1 MQIFW
6 ASQDNALIGGR
17 GKWWKEIIFEEA
29 GARVGCRSCGVGQ
42 AAGDGIYVSSC
53 LSIKDRMNKADYFR
67 SILVIM
73 IKKNEIRVFSIYPLK
88 SGQMALKLRVMK
100 KPHILAISC
109 LTFFG
114 SWSLQGSPD
123 FKIRYNQKFPCLEIM
138 DSTAVKITDVTE
150 GAKGE
155 TVTSGKASLNI
166 SFIKNADG
174 LPEVTLRDAKSPL
187 SEMEIEAFGLSVGLK
202 PEGTVLVRFGA
213 DNKPKFEM
221 DRTGGSRFLMAD
233 LGNLDT
239 AAGKEVADNTLP
251 SKNLIRCRE
260 RLAEWISG
268 KGGWSNKS
276 GKILA
281 TQGGDRVEV
290 GELPER
296 EIKVSEAFQAGAKIT
311 VGSKSGMMF
320 QSGAGVFHF
329 ALPGTVFSL
338 GKLEAGSPDLK
349 VELSEGTMQT
359 FVAQAL
365 VAPRASLI
373 ALGNGEVVRTLD
385 GVYQVSKTS
394 GSESTTSITT
404 VSGKVILAQEAG
416 GKELA
421 TLSGEKTWSGSKGGE
436 AKDLSA
442 NSPEKASLLA
452 FEGRVSDT
460 ALIDIARD
468 GVKACP
474 EAVEEIVSSAVKAKP
489 KLAKEIAEQCLA
501 ANPKFLKVISQAS
514 GVKGLALSKEEL
526 AKVEALDS
534 LDQRLGRLAIDGID
548 LEMRLG
554 QVLLVE
560 GDCRLDG
567 KKEKI
572 SVGQVIALNDKI
584 VTGKSGRILVGMA
597 PGVVLSVEAE
607 SVASLEKMSAEIKN
621 GELQSREA
629 VVNSENG
636 LVVMNIAPW
645 NKEKTDVRVKT
656 ADGESV
662 AQGTVFAVTC
672 AGGKMMTTVTRG
684 SVESRDTSGKTVSI
698 AAGQQAA
705 PGATPVATPAN
716 SAATMAAGKAV
727 ESTVSAMV
735 ANVAASVAAAI
746 PTAAAEVA
754 AIAAKAVPAAA
765 EQIAAA
771 VAAKAPEAAIAI
783 AQSVS
788 KAVPEA
794 AAKVAAA
801 VIAATPG
808 LDAKSVSAITAASSQ
823 GAADA
828 PSVDTASGTASGS
841 AGAVGAGSGGIAA
854 AAAIQVQQATQD
866 KANAELKAALE
877 REAKAKADLAAANQ
891 RDYERLLKIYEAAV
905 KDREA
910 KQAAAASAEAARVA
924 AIAEAA
930 SKAAADAAAA
940 QAALAAKTA
949 SDAAVA
955 VKAAADADASTKAGL
970 DATAAAAAA
979 TAKSQ
984 SEAAELAARNADLA
998 ARAAA
1003 EAAAQADALAK
1014 GLADAQAAAAAF
1026 NTQIANAVD
1035 KAGAETVAN
1044 SAAAAANI
1052 AAANAKADQEAAAA
1066 TSAALLKTEAEAN
1079 GRAQAAVDVAQAT
1092 AEFKAALDA
1101 ATTKAQQDAAAE
1113 AARVAADAARVAA
1126 VNAATAAK
1134 TAEDAAKSASNS
1146 AYDGLGAGT
1155 SNQTLANDYKLSN
1168 PLATESSTKSV
1179 RAMFTAAELST
1190 NSDLKAFVDAWD
1202 AYIDKQRDKF
1212 AAVAEQAAKEAALV
1226 VAQQTETAIKT
1237 AADLAAAKA
1246 AAQAALNAA
1255 NQKSAQEELARL
1267 AAENSAKTQALEDA
1281 RLQGERAAAE
1291 VAKAAAAK
1299 LAADITA
1306 LEATNLAAA
1315 QAAAAAAATALETQR
1330 AAEAAKVAAAQNAA
1344 DLAEVAANTAA
1355 GAAATRAAIEL
1366 EAAQAAATAKALA
1379 DAAAAVKAVADADAL
1394 AKAAAN
1400 AAADLAAAAAKAIAD
1415 AALAAK
1421 AAAEAAAEAAKN
1433 AVPPVVTPP
1442 APPLATPV

>member
-1 MQIFW
+1 
-6 ASQDNALIGGR
+6 
-17 GKWWKEIIFEEA
+17 
-29 GARVGCRSCGVGQ
+29 
-42 AAGDGIYVSSC
+42 
-53 LSIKDRMNKADYFR
+53 MNKCGYLR
-67 SILVIM
+67 SKLVTM
-73 IKKNEIRVFSIYPLK
+73 IKKSEIRIFSIYPLK
-88 SGQMALKLRVMK
+88 SGQLVLNLRVMK
-100 KPHILAISC
+100 RSYLLAISC
-109 LTFFG
+109 LTFLG
-114 SWSLQGSPD
+114 SWALQATPD

-138 DSTAVKITDVTE
+138 DSKAVKITDVTE

-174 LPEVTLRDAKSPL
+174 LPEVTLREAKSPL

-239 AAGKEVADNTLP
+239 AAGKEVAESTLP

-281 TQGGDRVEV
+281 TQGGDRVQS

-296 EIKVSEAFQAGAKIT
+296 EIKVSEAFQSGAKIT

-338 GKLEAGSPDLK
+338 GKLESGSPDLK
-349 VELSEGTMQT
+349 VELSEGTIQT

-385 GVYQVSKTS
+385 GAYQISKTS
-394 GSESTTSITT
+394 GSESITT
-404 VSGKVILAQEAG
+404 IAGKVILAQEAG

-489 KLAKEIAEQCLA
+489 KLAKDIAEQCLA
-501 ANPKFLKVISQAS
+501 ANPKFFKVISQAS
-514 GVKGLALSKEEL
+514 GVKGLALSKEEQ
-526 AKVEALDS
+526 AKVNALDS
-534 LDQRLGRLAIDGID
+534 LDQRLERLAIDGID

-560 GDCRLDG
+560 GDCKLEG

-572 SVGQVIALNDKI
+572 LVGQVLALNDKI

-597 PGVVLSVEAE
+597 PGVVLSVEAG

-629 VVNSENG
+629 LVNSENG

-684 SVESRDTSGKTVSI
+684 SVGSRDSSGKTVSI

-705 PGATPVATPAN
+705 PGVTPAATPAN
-716 SAATMAAGKAV
+716 SPATMAAGKAV

-783 AQSVS
+783 AQAVS
-788 KAVPEA
+788 KVVPEA
-794 AAKVAAA
+794 ASKIAAA

-808 LDAKSVSAITAASSQ
+808 LDAKSVSAITAATSQ

-828 PSVDTASGTASGS
+828 PSVDTASGTEGGG
-841 AGAVGAGSGGIAA
+841 AGGGVGAGGGGVGQGAG
-854 AAAIQVQQATQD
+854 AIQVQQQAQD
-866 KANAELKAALE
+866 TANEALKAALE
-877 REAKAKADLAAANQ
+877 REAKAKADLAEAKQA
-891 RDYERLLKIYEAAV
+891 DYERLKKIYDAAV

-910 KQAAAASAEAARVA
+910 KQAVAAAAEAARVA

-970 DATAAAAAA
+970 DATAATAAA
-979 TAKSQ
+979 TAKTQ
-984 SEAAELAARNADLA
+984 SEAAELAARTADLA

-1035 KAGAETVAN
+1035 KADAETVAN
-1044 SAAAAANI
+1044 SAAA
-1052 AAANAKADQEAAAA
+1052 
-1066 TSAALLKTEAEAN
+1066 EAN
-1079 GRAQAAVDVAQAT
+1079 TPQI
-1092 AEFKAALDA
+1092 
-1101 ATTKAQQDAAAE
+1101 
-1113 AARVAADAARVAA
+1113 
-1126 VNAATAAK
+1126 
-1134 TAEDAAKSASNS
+1134 
-1146 AYDGLGAGT
+1146 
-1155 SNQTLANDYKLSN
+1155 
-1168 PLATESSTKSV
+1168 
-1179 RAMFTAAELST
+1179 M
-1190 NSDLKAFVDAWD
+1190 
-1202 AYIDKQRDKF
+1202 QR
-1212 AAVAEQAAKEAALV
+1212 L
-1226 VAQQTETAIKT
+1226 IKR
-1237 AADLAAAKA
+1237 
-1246 AAQAALNAA
+1246 Q
-1255 NQKSAQEELARL
+1255 
-1267 AAENSAKTQALEDA
+1267 
-1281 RLQGERAAAE
+1281 LQ
-1291 VAKAAAAK
+1291 
-1299 LAADITA
+1299 
-1306 LEATNLAAA
+1306 
-1315 QAAAAAAATALETQR
+1315 
-1330 AAEAAKVAAAQNAA
+1330 
-1344 DLAEVAANTAA
+1344 
-1355 GAAATRAAIEL
+1355 
-1366 EAAQAAATAKALA
+1366 
-1379 DAAAAVKAVADADAL
+1379 
-1394 AKAAAN
+1394 
-1400 AAADLAAAAAKAIAD
+1400 
-1415 AALAAK
+1415 
-1421 AAAEAAAEAAKN
+1421 
-1433 AVPPVVTPP
+1433 
-1442 APPLATPV
+1442 